1 MICYNKHER
10 IYLRVRAA
18 NYAADIAAVVA
29 ALIAGFAR
37 NAFDGY
43 IQLYSPFLF
52 IFTTFFFFSRVRM
65 ARERQDERILRFYRK
80 YCEDSGQLKDD
91 YLELIMHE
99 IIHKEK

>member
-1 MICYNKHER
+1 MICYHKHEK

-18 NYAADIAAVVA
+18 NYTADITAVVA

-52 IFTTFFFFSRVRM
+52 IFTTFFFFSRVRL
-65 ARERQDERILRFYRK
+65 ARERQDERIFRFYRK
-80 YCEDSGQLKDD
+80 YCEENGQLKDD
-91 YLELIMHE
+91 YLEVIMLE
-99 IIHKEK
+99 ITHKEK